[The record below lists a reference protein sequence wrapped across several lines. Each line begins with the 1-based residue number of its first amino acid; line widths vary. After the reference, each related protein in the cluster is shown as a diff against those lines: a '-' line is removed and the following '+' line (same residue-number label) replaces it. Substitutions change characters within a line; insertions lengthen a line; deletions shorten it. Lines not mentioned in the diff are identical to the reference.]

1 MTKTTTYIDE
11 PEPYLGGTLRRPAW
25 FYTEDGLVQLAPAGT
40 EVYGRFNR
48 RDEFVVYLPGTLFY
62 TRSVRPS
69 DIEPEC

>member
-1 MTKTTTYIDE
+1 MTKTTTYE
-11 PEPYLGGTLRRPAW
+11 PEPYLEGTLRRPAW
-25 FYTEDGLVQLAPAGT
+25 FHTEDGLVQLATAGT